1 MAELSAN
8 GGETSRSNLRPLKIQ
23 TPAGWLNPGTRLRT
37 VLGERLSMIDLS
49 AQPAW
54 VKDLRLIW
62 DSTKEANEGAPR
74 TPVMEEE
81 EEEEE
86 EGRRVSRANV
96 ADGAIRTLSTEK
108 F

>member
-23 TPAGWLNPGTRLRT
+23 NSSRLAESRTQLRT
-37 VLGERLSMIDLS
+37 LLGDRLSIIDLS

-62 DSTKEANEGAPR
+62 DFTKEANEGAPR
-74 TPVMEEE
+74 TPVMEEKRKRK
-81 EEEEE
+81 
-86 EGRRVSRANV
+86 RRKGKASQPPQY
-96 ADGAIRTLSTEK
+96 G
-108 F
+108 